1 MTIQPLINDP
11 VCEEAVINILLS
23 NENLY
28 DDTSEILTAKMFHN
42 PKYALIYNAITQIT
56 SKGESP
62 NLIAVGQW
70 LAENEP
76 RSGVNEMTLLEI
88 LSTYHTDIHLKQHCL
103 RLRELS
109 QRRM

>member
-42 PKYALIYNAITQIT
+42 PK
-56 SKGESP
+56 
-62 NLIAVGQW
+62 
-70 LAENEP
+70 
-76 RSGVNEMTLLEI
+76 
-88 LSTYHTDIHLKQHCL
+88 
-103 RLRELS
+103 
-109 QRRM
+109 